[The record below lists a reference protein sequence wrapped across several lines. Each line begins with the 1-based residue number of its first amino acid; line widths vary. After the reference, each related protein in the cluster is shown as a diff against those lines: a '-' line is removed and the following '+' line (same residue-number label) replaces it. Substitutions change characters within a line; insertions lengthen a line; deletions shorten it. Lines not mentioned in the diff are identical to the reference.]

1 MSRGQRVTRVNR
13 NWGTNQDGCS
23 ILHIDMDAFF
33 ASVEVAARP
42 ELRGKPVIVAGAER
56 SVVLAATYEAREF
69 GVHSAMPTARARMLV
84 PSAIYLPP
92 DHKKYK
98 EVSRGVMEIF
108 HSITPLVEQVSI
120 DEAFLDV
127 SGAVRLMGGPVAI
140 AQKVRAQVEQ
150 EFGIT
155 CSVGVARNKF
165 VAKLASTHSKPNGLL
180 LIPDQET
187 VNFLH
192 DLPVEALW
200 GVGKKTAEVLSRWG
214 IESVVQLAHT
224 EPSHLANMVG
234 RASAEHLRNLAWG
247 IDHRGIELH
256 SQEKSIGADHT
267 FGADVSGI
275 SGLGEL
281 DSKILELA
289 GRCGVRLRAEGL
301 GAKTISVR
309 VRLSDFTAKTKS
321 TTLVSLT
328 QSTAEIAKVA
338 RQLLREVDL
347 LGQKVRLVGVRTEN
361 LGEIQGAPIQLTLE
375 DSVSESSI
383 HRGRSEHVMDEVR
396 KKFGAESI
404 TLGSQTRGSTTNT

>member
-13 NWGTNQDGCS
+13 NWGTTEEGCS

-33 ASVEVAARP
+33 ASVEVAKRP

-69 GVHSAMPTARARMLV
+69 GVHSAMPTSRARMLA
-84 PSAIYLPP
+84 PNAIYLPP
-92 DHKKYK
+92 DHKKYQ

-127 SGAVRLMGGPVAI
+127 SGATRLLGGPVAI
-140 AQKVRAQVEQ
+140 AKKIRAQVE
-150 EFGIT
+150 EGYGIT

-180 LIPDQET
+180 LIPEQET

-192 DLPVEALW
+192 ELPVGALW

-214 IESVVQLAHT
+214 IETVVQLAHT

-247 IDHRGIELH
+247 IDPRGIEI
-256 SQEKSIGADHT
+256 STPEKSIGADHT
-267 FGADVSGI
+267 FGTDI
-275 SGLGEL
+275 SGFEEL
-281 DSKILELA
+281 DAKILELA

-309 VRLSDFTAKTKS
+309 VRLADFTAKTKS
-321 TTLVSLT
+321 TSLVSLT
-328 QSTAEIAKVA
+328 QSTAEITTVA
-338 RQLLREVDL
+338 RRLLREVDL

-375 DSVSESSI
+375 DSVSELSI

-404 TLGSQTRGSTTNT
+404 TLGSQTRGSTTNS

>member
-1 MSRGQRVTRVNR
+1 MSRGKRVTRVNR
-13 NWGTNQDGCS
+13 NWGTKEEGCS

-33 ASVEVAARP
+33 ASVEVAKRP
-42 ELRGKPVIVAGAER
+42 ELRGRPVIVAGAER

-69 GVHSAMPTARARMLV
+69 GVHSAMPTSRARFLA
-84 PSAIYLPP
+84 PNAIYLPP
-92 DHKKYK
+92 DHRKYQ

-127 SGAVRLMGGPVAI
+127 SGATRLLGGPVAI
-140 AQKVRAQVEQ
+140 AKKIRAQVE
-150 EFGIT
+150 EGYGIT

-180 LIPDQET
+180 LIPEQET

-192 DLPVEALW
+192 ELPVGALW

-214 IESVVQLAHT
+214 IETVVQLAHT

-247 IDHRGIELH
+247 IDPRGIEICTP
-256 SQEKSIGADHT
+256 EKSIGADHT
-267 FGADVSGI
+267 FGTDI
-275 SGLGEL
+275 SGFEEL
-281 DSKILELA
+281 DAKILELA

-309 VRLSDFTAKTKS
+309 VRLADFSAKTKS
-321 TTLVSLT
+321 TSLVSLT
-328 QSTAEIAKVA
+328 QSTAEITTVA

-375 DSVSESSI
+375 DSVSEISI

-404 TLGSQTRGSTTNT
+404 TLGSQTRGSTTNS